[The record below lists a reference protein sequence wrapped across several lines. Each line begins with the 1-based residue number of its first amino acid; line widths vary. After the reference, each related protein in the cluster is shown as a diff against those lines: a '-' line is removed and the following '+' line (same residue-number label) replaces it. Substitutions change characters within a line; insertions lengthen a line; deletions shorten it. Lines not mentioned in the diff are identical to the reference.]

1 MAKHN
6 IIGKE
11 GEEIAAAYLKAKGYQ
26 IIEMNKRFGR
36 AEIDIIAKIGNE
48 YVFVEVKTR
57 SSDYF
62 GFPEEAIDKR
72 KIKLMGKAAEQF
84 SSEKND
90 NLEIRFDMISLV
102 LGSDKHEI
110 VHIEDA
116 FFPGME
122 EF

>member
-6 IIGKE
+6 ITGKE
-11 GEEIAAAYLKAKGYQ
+11 GEEIASAYLKAKGYQ

-57 SSDYF
+57 TSDYF

-72 KIKLMGKAAEQF
+72 KIKLLGKAAEQF
-84 SSEKND
+84 TLEKND
-90 NLEIRFDMISLV
+90 DLEIRFDMISLV
-102 LGSDKHEI
+102 LGNEKHDI

-116 FFPGME
+116 FFSGYGGL
-122 EF
+122 